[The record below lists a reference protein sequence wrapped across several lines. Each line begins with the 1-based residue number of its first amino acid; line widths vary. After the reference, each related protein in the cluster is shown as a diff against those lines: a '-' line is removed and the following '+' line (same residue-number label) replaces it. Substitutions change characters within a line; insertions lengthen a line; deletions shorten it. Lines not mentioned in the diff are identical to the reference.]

1 MFKNVFHICLN
12 FLSEVP
18 VGWAVAMMGNTV
30 VFDCYYLVYL
40 ELIGQEYIINGPQNG
55 GQGYVVTAQLNLS
68 RIGQHFMVLEKS
80 CTAQG
85 ELSGH

>member
-40 ELIGQEYIINGPQNG
+40 ELIG
-55 GQGYVVTAQLNLS
+55 
-68 RIGQHFMVLEKS
+68 
-80 CTAQG
+80 
-85 ELSGH
+85 